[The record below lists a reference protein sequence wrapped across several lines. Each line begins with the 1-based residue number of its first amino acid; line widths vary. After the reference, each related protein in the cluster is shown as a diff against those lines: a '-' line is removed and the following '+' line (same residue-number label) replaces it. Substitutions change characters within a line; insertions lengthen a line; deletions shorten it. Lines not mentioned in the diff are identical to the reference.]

1 MRERWNRS
9 FLYFCNVNGKRDFP
23 INFNF
28 IRGISTKATA
38 VPTFCLTHFFKRK
51 NHIRGKFDLVRDSI
65 SSLYNWIT
73 LVHTSG
79 EFSLDAIQCFL
90 LLSTA
95 SPRWLLTKIF
105 ALMNTLWVRKYS
117 YIKHPVKGARWVVW
131 EFWEHPSERSRSR
144 FNLIVRYMEKLDDLS
159 DTTIIWSN
167 FHNHRSQYIEEK
179 EARYCKFI
187 SIKQLSGFIY
197 DALSIL
203 RNLKAHEIC
212 WGSLNFVNIET

>member
-1 MRERWNRS
+1 MP
-9 FLYFCNVNGKRDFP
+9 FNV
-23 INFNF
+23 
-28 IRGISTKATA
+28 SCC
-38 VPTFCLTHFFKRK
+38 CLPPR
-51 NHIRGKFDLVRDSI
+51 
-65 SSLYNWIT
+65 
-73 LVHTSG
+73 
-79 EFSLDAIQCFL
+79 LDDCLQ
-90 LLSTA
+90 
-95 SPRWLLTKIF
+95 KIF
-105 ALMNTLWVRKYS
+105 ALMNIVSEKIFIHKTSCERCMLS
-117 YIKHPVKGARWVVW
+117 CVK
-131 EFWEHPSERSRSR
+131 FWEHPSERSRSR

-203 RNLKAHEIC
+203 RNLKAHKIC